1 VAEPKLH
8 RFRFKAMACE
18 NEIQLYAEDARAA
31 SAMARKAMAEVLRI
45 EAKYS
50 RYRDD
55 SVVGRIN
62 AAAGREPLLIDD
74 ETAGLLGYADAVY
87 QQSSG
92 RFDITSGV
100 LRRAWNFKE
109 ARLPDPAKLADAVAL
124 IGWDRVERE
133 GHRIR
138 LPQAGMEIDF
148 GGFGKEYAVDRAA
161 DLCLAS
167 GWQHG
172 LINLGGDLRILG
184 PQADGRPWQIGIVDP
199 RQPDRAIATSALSGG
214 AMATS
219 GDYERYIEVDGRRY
233 CHILEPRTGYSVR
246 AWQSVTAV
254 AGRCL
259 VAGSITTIAMLMGA
273 EEGEEWLRKSG
284 APFFAVRADGS
295 HIDGRQT
302 TSSAT

>member
-1 VAEPKLH
+1 MSEATLH
-8 RFRFKAMACE
+8 RFRFQAMACE
-18 NEIQLYAEDARAA
+18 NEVQLYASDARAA
-31 SAMARKAMAEVLRI
+31 ASMAGRVMAEVRRI

-50 RYRDD
+50 RYRAD

-62 AAAGREPLLIDD
+62 AAAGSEPVLVD
-74 ETAGLLGYADAVY
+74 EETEGLLGYADAVFR
-87 QQSSG
+87 QSDG

-109 ARLPDPAKLADAVAL
+109 ARLPDSRKLAEAVAL
-124 IGWDRVERE
+124 IGWDRVQRE
-133 GHRIR
+133 GRRIR
-138 LPQAGMEIDF
+138 LPQAGMELDF

-199 RQPDRAIATSALSGG
+199 RHPERAIATSALSGG

-233 CHILEPRTGYSVR
+233 CHILDPRTGYSVR

-254 AGRCL
+254 ASRCL
-259 VAGSITTIAMLMGA
+259 VAGSFTTIAMLMGA
-273 EEGEEWLRKSG
+273 EEGDEWLRQSG

-295 HIDGRQT
+295 HIDGRDLQ
-302 TSSAT
+302 